1 LISPAALAKDEM
13 DFVKRQLA
21 GYSAYPT
28 YYKYMHDINVEGPTI
43 LGRLPEPPSLRPH
56 QVRSLLENGI
66 PLVDG
71 RSRNDFAREHIPG
84 AFNIELDSSFGTYVG
99 WLLPFNQSI
108 MLLIEDEESR
118 REAVVQLVRIG
129 YEQIEGFLDGGLA
142 AWKAAALPTE
152 AFEMIDVETLYRRW
166 QKHTPTTILDVRRD
180 DEWRDGHIPHV
191 QHLHLAELQQHIDD
205 VPRDE
210 PVAVICRTG
219 HRAEIGASLLAA
231 TGRKV
236 IAVGHGGMADWLER
250 GLPYEK
256 EETPEIDL
264 SRLPDQVTQVHP

>member
-1 LISPAALAKDEM
+1 
-13 DFVKRQLA
+13 
-21 GYSAYPT
+21 AYPT

-129 YEQIEGFLDGGLA
+129 CEQIEGFLDGGLA

-152 AFEMIDVETLYRRW
+152 EFEMIDVETLYRRW
-166 QKHTPTTILDVRRD
+166 QKHTP
-180 DEWRDGHIPHV
+180 
-191 QHLHLAELQQHIDD
+191 
-205 VPRDE
+205 
-210 PVAVICRTG
+210 
-219 HRAEIGASLLAA
+219 
-231 TGRKV
+231 
-236 IAVGHGGMADWLER
+236 
-250 GLPYEK
+250 
-256 EETPEIDL
+256 
-264 SRLPDQVTQVHP
+264 